1 MNSWDNIR
9 NFSGLRGLTI
19 IGTTDVIGNAISAVF
34 WLYLAS
40 LLGTENYGQLSYF
53 LAIAGIA
60 STLSLTG
67 AGNTLIV
74 YTAKNVRLESSVY
87 FISLVLAAV
96 AMLILFAIFSN
107 YGISAYVLGAIVFGL
122 AGAEILGKKLYK
134 SYSKYLIAQRILM
147 IGLSVGFYHLIGL
160 NGIIL
165 GLGLAF
171 LVYLPRI
178 YVGFKET
185 KIDFSLLKERAG
197 FITHNYIL
205 NLSGAFSGQLDKL
218 IIAPL
223 LGFAILGNYQLGI
236 QLLSILEMLPGIIFK
251 FILPQ
256 DAAGNSNKKLKKIT
270 ILLSVGMAVLGITL
284 SPIVIPTFF
293 PKFID
298 AIQVFQIVSLSIIP
312 STINMTFVSKFLGM
326 EKSKFVL
333 ISSGTYLVT
342 QVTLILILGDI
353 YGINGIAT
361 AFVIS
366 VCIQTISFFII
377 DRITQ
382 RKNSP

>member
-1 MNSWDNIR
+1 MNSWDKIR

-19 IGTTDVIGNAISAVF
+19 IGTTDIIGNAISAIF

-67 AGNTLIV
+67 AGNTLTV

-87 FISLVLAAV
+87 FISLILAAV
-96 AMLILFAIFSN
+96 AMIILFVMFSN
-107 YGISAYVLGAIVFGL
+107 FGISAYVLGAIVFGL
-122 AGAEILGKKLYK
+122 AGSEILGKKLYK
-134 SYSKYLIAQRILM
+134 SYSKYLITQRILM
-147 IGLSVGFYHLIGL
+147 IGLSIGLYHLIGL
-160 NGIIL
+160 DGIIL

-171 LVYLPRI
+171 LIYLPRI
-178 YVGFKET
+178 YMGFKET
-185 KIDFSLLKERAG
+185 KIDFSLLRERAG
-197 FITHNYIL
+197 FIVHNYML
-205 NLSGAFSGQLDKL
+205 NLSSAFSGQLDKL
-218 IIAPL
+218 IVAPL

-256 DAAGNSNKKLKKIT
+256 DAAGNSNKKLKQMT
-270 ILLSVGMAVLGITL
+270 IFLSIGMATLGITL
-284 SPIVIPTFF
+284 SPTIIPIFF
-293 PKFID
+293 PKFTD
-298 AIQVFQIVSLSIIP
+298 AIQVFQIVSISIIP

-333 ISSGTYLVT
+333 VSSGAYLIT
-342 QVTLILILGDI
+342 QVTLILILGSI
-353 YGINGIAT
+353 FGINGIAA

-366 VCIQTISFFII
+366 VCVQTVSFLII
-377 DRITQ
+377 DRIILKKTLT
-382 RKNSP
+382 

>member
-1 MNSWDNIR
+1 
-9 NFSGLRGLTI
+9 
-19 IGTTDVIGNAISAVF
+19 
-34 WLYLAS
+34 
-40 LLGTENYGQLSYF
+40 
-53 LAIAGIA
+53 
-60 STLSLTG
+60 
-67 AGNTLIV
+67 
-74 YTAKNVRLESSVY
+74 
-87 FISLVLAAV
+87 
-96 AMLILFAIFSN
+96 
-107 YGISAYVLGAIVFGL
+107 
-122 AGAEILGKKLYK
+122 
-134 SYSKYLIAQRILM
+134 
-147 IGLSVGFYHLIGL
+147 
-160 NGIIL
+160 
-165 GLGLAF
+165 
-171 LVYLPRI
+171 
-178 YVGFKET
+178 
-185 KIDFSLLKERAG
+185 
-197 FITHNYIL
+197 
-205 NLSGAFSGQLDKL
+205 
-218 IIAPL
+218 
-223 LGFAILGNYQLGI
+223 
-236 QLLSILEMLPGIIFK
+236 
-251 FILPQ
+251 
-256 DAAGNSNKKLKKIT
+256 
-270 ILLSVGMAVLGITL
+270 MAVLGITL